1 MDNHFS
7 FEFSSYL
14 NKCQPKPFRIYIQ
27 MAIGVIL
34 MIITEAG
41 FFKGFEKFVAI
52 GCSLPN
58 QKDSNEMNI
67 DNCYNNDLLVTKC
80 INNFYN
86 TGSNYSLAFNVGGKS
101 DKYNSLVAPI
111 LVILFITFL
120 STFQTAQ
127 YFQSVKRKRIQD
139 VLSGSLILIDGNK
152 RNEKKVTIFLLV
164 IGIGYIC
171 SKIMWLLNRYDIY
184 SEIECSGDTYYL
196 EFEKS
201 LFSYISGL
209 VMGSIGY
216 LIIPGV
222 FLMGWLN
229 YLSELEFKKL
239 AENLSKISLEKIN
252 EIYIF
257 DMDKYNKLIN
267 STLKKRY
274 SNDKNYILFLKC
286 NTFKFWKTS
295 TSEIVEI
302 LLLHKESSPDEFKS
316 IQTKNVKTT
325 FLNENRIND
334 NLIQN
339 QYL

>member
-14 NKCQPKPFRIYIQ
+14 KKCQPKPFRIYFQIV
-27 MAIGVIL
+27 IGITL
-34 MIITEAG
+34 MIATEAG
-41 FFKGFEKFVAI
+41 FFKGYEKFVAI

-58 QKDSNEMNI
+58 EKDSGMNI

-80 INNFYN
+80 INNYYN

-101 DKYNSLVAPI
+101 DKYNAFIVTVLI
-111 LVILFITFL
+111 LLFISFL

-139 VLSGSLILIDGNK
+139 VLAGSLILIDGKK
-152 RNEKKVTIFLLV
+152 RNEKKVTIFLFV
-164 IGIGYIC
+164 TGVGYIC

-184 SEIECSGDTYYL
+184 SVLECSGQTYYL

-201 LFSYISGL
+201 LFSYISGI
-209 VMGSIGY
+209 VMSSIGY

-229 YLSELEFKKL
+229 YLSDLEFKKL

-252 EIYIF
+252 EIHIF
-257 DMDKYNKLIN
+257 DMDKYDKLIK
-267 STLKKRY
+267 STLIKRY
-274 SNDKNYILFLKC
+274 PNDKKTQLFMKY

-302 LLLHKESSPDEFKS
+302 LLLHKESSPDQFQL
-316 IQTKNVKTT
+316 IQTKDVKIS
-325 FLNENRIND
+325 FLNENGMND